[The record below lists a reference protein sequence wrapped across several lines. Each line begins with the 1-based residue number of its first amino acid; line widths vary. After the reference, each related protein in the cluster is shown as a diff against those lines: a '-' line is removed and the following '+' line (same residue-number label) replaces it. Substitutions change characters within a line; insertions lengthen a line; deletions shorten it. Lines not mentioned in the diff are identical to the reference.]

1 MRCNYYCFAK
11 GSGYYAIDTV
21 RLIPLQLSKDL
32 FDALYALQNKNIS
45 QLETL
50 EEFAPTS
57 LEEIEMLVSQNI
69 LIHTEGIFVK
79 NSFREL
85 SLSFSPTLM
94 CNLNCKYCY
103 SNRKEE
109 AIQMDLEVLD
119 KAIDFFCDKFD
130 FSICRVDFV
139 SGGEPL
145 INKNALIRTIDFIS
159 KKFSEKRKRYFFWIC
174 TNGTLIDQDIIKQLD
189 QRHCNLGISLDGPK
203 INNDINR
210 VFKSGG
216 GTYDCV
222 TQKIC
227 QVLSNPNLSR
237 NIKNLWN
244 SAVITP
250 DSCGLSEI
258 VRNAYNL
265 GFRNLQMKV
274 LWSADKTRA
283 YFHSNIIALFEDLSN
298 YLYSLLQNDEIEQ
311 FLMICNENDTFG
323 KMLLRIIIQSGVVRR
338 CNAGINKFSVSPEGR
353 IFPCDSFMG
362 SEKYCIGDIY
372 NGFNNAFNEFREIR
386 NYNVDACSNC
396 WARNICGGDCM
407 YNSFINTGKITIPDE
422 EICIITKA
430 IIEMCV
436 KLIVDSF
443 CNCDSWPC
451 GVGSCSTSET
461 DNSNSWCKD
470 TWIL

>member
-1 MRCNYYCFAK
+1 MYMYWKLLLR
-11 GSGYYAIDTV
+11 
-21 RLIPLQLSKDL
+21 
-32 FDALYALQNKNIS
+32 
-45 QLETL
+45 
-50 EEFAPTS
+50 
-57 LEEIEMLVSQNI
+57 
-69 LIHTEGIFVK
+69 
-79 NSFREL
+79 
-85 SLSFSPTLM
+85 
-94 CNLNCKYCY
+94 
-103 SNRKEE
+103 
-109 AIQMDLEVLD
+109 
-119 KAIDFFCDKFD
+119 
-130 FSICRVDFV
+130 V
-139 SGGEPL
+139 SG
-145 INKNALIRTIDFIS
+145 
-159 KKFSEKRKRYFFWIC
+159 
-174 TNGTLIDQDIIKQLD
+174 
-189 QRHCNLGISLDGPK
+189 
-203 INNDINR
+203 
-210 VFKSGG
+210 
-216 GTYDCV
+216 V

-443 CNCDSWPC
+443 CNFPDKM
-451 GVGSCSTSET
+451 SEIY
-461 DNSNSWCKD
+461 N
-470 TWIL
+470 ILTKKTVRMEPRVYD